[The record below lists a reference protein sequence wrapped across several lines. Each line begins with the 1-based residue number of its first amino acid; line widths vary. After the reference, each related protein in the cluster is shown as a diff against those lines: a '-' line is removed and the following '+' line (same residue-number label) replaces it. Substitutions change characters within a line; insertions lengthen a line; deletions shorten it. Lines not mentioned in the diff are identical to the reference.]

1 MKFLNPILPNRD
13 IQFKVEKKDNDTLI
27 DILDK
32 ELVCAKFKLQ
42 KFGTDN
48 NPSAIMDSIF
58 KVSEAKEKFKPMSNS
73 SKEITFLDDW
83 FILNKN
89 SGITAIGEFKYKKG
103 CLDFLLEIE
112 QAKNFGFDFM
122 LIEFM
127 SLTVLS
133 SLTNEGI
140 ITLDNNYGFARLNN
154 YWSMYDLNDGDNLTA
169 VVNSNIVSN
178 GILWSGYVMKDGRII
193 ASIEQG
199 VDLPLKVKG

>member
-1 MKFLNPILPNRD
+1 M
-13 IQFKVEKKDNDTLI
+13 I
-27 DILDK
+27 DLLDK

-103 CLDFLLEIE
+103 CLDFLLDIE